1 MGKKVRATKKEMLA
15 IFMEQLKE
23 NKQKHSQ
30 KVDKITLR
38 EWWNNYVDS
47 LNKDGLVTDKQA
59 DTWTNPFH

>member
-15 IFMEQLKE
+15 IFMGQLKE

-38 EWWNNYVDS
+38 MLEQ
-47 LNKDGLVTDKQA
+47 LCGQ
-59 DTWTNPFH
+59 PQ

>member
-59 DTWTNPFH
+59 HTWTNPFH

>member
-15 IFMEQLKE
+15 IFMGQLKE

-38 EWWNNYVDS
+38 ECWNNYVDS

-59 DTWTNPFH
+59 RTWTNPFH